1 MSVAIRVKDLTKK
14 YKLYQKRS
22 ERLAN
27 AFGKE
32 KNIKE
37 FYALKG
43 VSFEIGRGECV
54 GIIGH
59 NGAGKSTLL
68 KLLTGVAFPTS
79 GEIEIN
85 GRLASM
91 LELGSGFNPELTGME
106 NIYFNG
112 SLNGLTKEEID
123 LRLKDILEFADI
135 GKFINQPVKNY
146 SSGMFAR
153 LAFAVAINVDPD
165 ILIVDEIL
173 SVGDVG
179 FQVKCM
185 EKFNEFKKKGKTILY
200 VSHGLGTVKKF
211 CDRAIWLQ
219 KGQVVDDGNSV
230 IVVERYYNLNFNPA
244 NIEQLKEHKSDI
256 INSISVKSN
265 KKEVDYLETID
276 LEIEYDLI
284 SNDLKKP
291 NIVLEFRK
299 TDYEPGTTRGND
311 QFVCGINSNDNM
323 KYIPFNLGVN
333 NLKVSLNKVNLVAG
347 VYYIDFVLRDGEE
360 EVYRK
365 INAYSFTLNDK
376 YRGEGFLI
384 LGHSWGNQSEE

>member
-43 VSFEIGRGECV
+43 VSFEINKGECV

-123 LRLKDILEFADI
+123 GKLKDILEFADI
-135 GKFINQPVKNY
+135 GNFIEQPVKNY

-185 EKFNEFKKKGKTILY
+185 EKFNDFKKKGKTILY

-244 NIEQLKEHKSDI
+244 NIEQLKDHKSDI
-256 INSISVKSN
+256 INSIVVKSN
-265 KKEVDYLETID
+265 TKNIEYLEKLD
-276 LEIEYDLI
+276 LEVEYDLI
-284 SNDLKKP
+284 SNDLKDP

-311 QFVCGINSNDNM
+311 QFVCGINSKDNI
-323 KYIPFNLGVN
+323 KSIPFNLGVN
-333 NLKVSLNKVNLVAG
+333 KLKVSLNKVNLVAG

-384 LGHSWGNQSEE
+384 LGHSWGN

>member
-1 MSVAIRVKDLTKK
+1 
-14 YKLYQKRS
+14 
-22 ERLAN
+22 
-27 AFGKE
+27 
-32 KNIKE
+32 
-37 FYALKG
+37 
-43 VSFEIGRGECV
+43 
-54 GIIGH
+54 
-59 NGAGKSTLL
+59 
-68 KLLTGVAFPTS
+68 
-79 GEIEIN
+79 
-85 GRLASM
+85 M

-123 LRLKDILEFADI
+123 GKLKDILEFADI
-135 GKFINQPVKNY
+135 GNFIEQPVKNY

-219 KGQVVDDGNSV
+219 KGEVVDDGNSV

-244 NIEQLKEHKSDI
+244 NIEQLKDHKSDI
-256 INSISVKSN
+256 INSIAVKSN
-265 KKEVDYLETID
+265 TKNVEYLEKLD
-276 LEIEYDLI
+276 LEVEYDLI
-284 SNDLKKP
+284 SNDLKDP

-311 QFVCGINSNDNM
+311 QFVCGINSKDNI
-323 KYIPFNLGVN
+323 KNIPFNLGVN
-333 NLKVSLNKVNLVAG
+333 KLKVSLNKVNLVAG

-365 INAYSFTLNDK
+365 INGYSFTLNDK

-384 LGHSWGNQSEE
+384 LGHSWGN

>member
-43 VSFEIGRGECV
+43 VSFEISKGECV

-123 LRLKDILEFADI
+123 GKLKDILEFADI
-135 GKFINQPVKNY
+135 GNFIEQPVKNY

-219 KGQVVDDGNSV
+219 KGEVVDDGNSV
-230 IVVERYYNLNFNPA
+230 IVVERYYNLNFNPD
-244 NIEQLKEHKSDI
+244 NIEQLKDHKSDI
-256 INSISVKSN
+256 INSIAVKSN
-265 KKEVDYLETID
+265 TKNVEYLEKLD
-276 LEIEYDLI
+276 LEVEYDLI
-284 SNDLKKP
+284 SNDLKDP

-311 QFVCGINSNDNM
+311 QFVCGINSKDNI
-323 KYIPFNLGVN
+323 KNIPFNLGVN
-333 NLKVSLNKVNLVAG
+333 KLKVSLNKVNLVAG

-365 INAYSFTLNDK
+365 INGYSFTLNDK

-384 LGHSWGNQSEE
+384 LGHSWGN

>member
-43 VSFEIGRGECV
+43 VSFEISKGECV

-123 LRLKDILEFADI
+123 GKLKDILEFADI
-135 GKFINQPVKNY
+135 GNFIEQPVKNY

-219 KGQVVDDGNSV
+219 KGEVVDDGNSV

-244 NIEQLKEHKSDI
+244 NIEQLKDHKSDT
-256 INSISVKSN
+256 INSIAVKSN
-265 KKEVDYLETID
+265 TKNVEYLEKLD
-276 LEIEYDLI
+276 LEVEYDLI
-284 SNDLKKP
+284 SNDLKDP

-311 QFVCGINSNDNM
+311 QFVCGINSKDNI
-323 KYIPFNLGVN
+323 KNIPFNLGVN
-333 NLKVSLNKVNLVAG
+333 KLKVSLNKVNLVAG

-365 INAYSFTLNDK
+365 INGYSFTLNDK

-384 LGHSWGNQSEE
+384 LGHSWGN

>member
-43 VSFEIGRGECV
+43 ISFEISKGECV

-123 LRLKDILEFADI
+123 GKLKDILEFADI
-135 GKFINQPVKNY
+135 GNFIEQPVKNY

-219 KGQVVDDGNSV
+219 KGEVVDDGNSV

-244 NIEQLKEHKSDI
+244 NIEQLKDHKSDI
-256 INSISVKSN
+256 INSIVVKSN
-265 KKEVDYLETID
+265 KKNVEYLEKLD
-276 LEIEYDLI
+276 LEVEYDLI
-284 SNDLKKP
+284 SNDLKDP

-311 QFVCGINSNDNM
+311 QFVCGINSKDNI
-323 KYIPFNLGVN
+323 KNIPFNLGVN
-333 NLKVSLNKVNLVAG
+333 KLKVSLNKINLVAG

-365 INAYSFTLNDK
+365 INVYSFTLNDK

-384 LGHSWGNQSEE
+384 LGHSWGN

>member
-37 FYALKG
+37 FYALKD
-43 VSFEIGRGECV
+43 VSFEISKGECV

-123 LRLKDILEFADI
+123 GKLKDILEFADI
-135 GKFINQPVKNY
+135 GNFIEQPVKNY

-219 KGQVVDDGNSV
+219 KGEVVDDGNSV

-244 NIEQLKEHKSDI
+244 NIEQLKDHKSDI
-256 INSISVKSN
+256 INSIAVKSN
-265 KKEVDYLETID
+265 TKNVEYLEKLD
-276 LEIEYDLI
+276 LEVEYDLI
-284 SNDLKKP
+284 SNDLKDP

-311 QFVCGINSNDNM
+311 QFVCGINSKDNI
-323 KYIPFNLGVN
+323 KNIPFNLGVN
-333 NLKVSLNKVNLVAG
+333 KLKVSLNKVNLVAG

-365 INAYSFTLNDK
+365 INGYSFTLNDK

-384 LGHSWGNQSEE
+384 LGHSWGN

>member
-43 VSFEIGRGECV
+43 VSFEISKGECV

-123 LRLKDILEFADI
+123 GKLKDILEFADI
-135 GKFINQPVKNY
+135 GNFIEQPVKNY

-219 KGQVVDDGNSV
+219 KGEVVDDGNSV

-244 NIEQLKEHKSDI
+244 NIEQLKDHKSDI
-256 INSISVKSN
+256 INSIVVKSN
-265 KKEVDYLETID
+265 TKNVEYLEKLD
-276 LEIEYDLI
+276 LEVEYDLI
-284 SNDLKKP
+284 SNDLKDP

-311 QFVCGINSNDNM
+311 QFVCGINSKDNI
-323 KYIPFNLGVN
+323 KSILFNLGVN
-333 NLKVSLNKVNLVAG
+333 KLKVSLNKVNLVAG

-384 LGHSWGNQSEE
+384 LGHSWGN

>member
-14 YKLYQKRS
+14 YKLYHKRS
-22 ERLAN
+22 EKIAN
-27 AFGKE
+27 IFGKE

-43 VSFEIGRGECV
+43 ISFEINRGECV

-123 LRLKDILEFADI
+123 GKLKDILDFADI
-135 GKFINQPVKNY
+135 GNFIEQPVKNY

-219 KGQVVDDGNSV
+219 KGQIVDDGNSV

-256 INSISVKSN
+256 INSIEITSKNKS
-265 KKEVDYLETID
+265 KVEYLDKID
-276 LEIEYDLI
+276 LEVKYDII
-284 SNDLKKP
+284 SNKLKDP
-291 NIVLEFRK
+291 NVVLEFRK

-311 QFVCGINSNDNM
+311 QFVCGINSKDHM
-323 KYIPFNLGVN
+323 KNTPFNLGVN
-333 NLKVSLNKVNLVAG
+333 KINVTLNKVNLVAG
-347 VYYIDFVLRDGEE
+347 VYYIDFVLREGDE

-384 LGHSWGNQSEE
+384 LGHSWGN

>member
-43 VSFEIGRGECV
+43 VSFEISKGECV

-123 LRLKDILEFADI
+123 GKLKDILEFADI
-135 GKFINQPVKNY
+135 GNFIEQPVKNY

-219 KGQVVDDGNSV
+219 KGEVIDDGNSV

-244 NIEQLKEHKSDI
+244 NIEQLKDHKSDI
-256 INSISVKSN
+256 INSIAVKSN
-265 KKEVDYLETID
+265 TKNVEYLEKLD
-276 LEIEYDLI
+276 LEVEYDLI
-284 SNDLKKP
+284 SNDLKDP

-311 QFVCGINSNDNM
+311 QFVCGINSKDNI
-323 KYIPFNLGVN
+323 KNIPFNLGVN
-333 NLKVSLNKVNLVAG
+333 KLKVSLNKINLVAG

-365 INAYSFTLNDK
+365 INVYSFTLNDK

-384 LGHSWGNQSEE
+384 LGHSWGN

>member
-43 VSFEIGRGECV
+43 VSFEISKGECV

-123 LRLKDILEFADI
+123 GKLKDILEFADI
-135 GKFINQPVKNY
+135 GNFIEQPVKNY

-219 KGQVVDDGNSV
+219 KGEVVDDGNSV

-244 NIEQLKEHKSDI
+244 NIEQLKDHKSDI
-256 INSISVKSN
+256 INSIVVKSN
-265 KKEVDYLETID
+265 TKNVEYLEKLD
-276 LEIEYDLI
+276 LEVEYDLI
-284 SNDLKKP
+284 SNDLKDP

-311 QFVCGINSNDNM
+311 QFVCGINSKDNM
-323 KYIPFNLGVN
+323 KNIPFNLGVN
-333 NLKVSLNKVNLVAG
+333 KLKVSLNKVNLVAG

-365 INAYSFTLNDK
+365 INGYSFTLNDK

-384 LGHSWGNQSEE
+384 LGHSWGN

>member
-27 AFGKE
+27 VLGKE

-43 VSFEIGRGECV
+43 VSFEINKGECV

-123 LRLKDILEFADI
+123 GKLKEILDFADI
-135 GKFINQPVKNY
+135 GNFIEQPVKNY

-219 KGQVVDDGNSV
+219 KGEVVDDGNSV

-244 NIEQLKEHKSDI
+244 NIEQLKDHKSDI
-256 INSISVKSN
+256 INSIVVKSN
-265 KKEVDYLETID
+265 TKNVEYLEKLD
-276 LEIEYDLI
+276 LEVEYDLI
-284 SNDLKKP
+284 SNDLKDP

-311 QFVCGINSNDNM
+311 QFVCGINSKDNI
-323 KYIPFNLGVN
+323 KSIPFNLGFN
-333 NLKVSLNKVNLVAG
+333 KLNVSLNKVNLVAG

-384 LGHSWGNQSEE
+384 LGHSWGN

>member
-43 VSFEIGRGECV
+43 VSFEISKGECV

-123 LRLKDILEFADI
+123 GKLKDILEFADI
-135 GKFINQPVKNY
+135 GNFIEQPVKNY

-219 KGQVVDDGNSV
+219 KGEVVDDGNSV

-244 NIEQLKEHKSDI
+244 NIEQLKDHKSDI
-256 INSISVKSN
+256 INSIAVKSN
-265 KKEVDYLETID
+265 TKNVEYLEKLD
-276 LEIEYDLI
+276 LEVEYDLI
-284 SNDLKKP
+284 SNDLKDP

-299 TDYEPGTTRGND
+299 TDYKPGTTRGND
-311 QFVCGINSNDNM
+311 QFVCGINSKDNI
-323 KYIPFNLGVN
+323 KNIPFNLGVN
-333 NLKVSLNKVNLVAG
+333 KLKVSLNKVNLVAG

-365 INAYSFTLNDK
+365 INGYSFTLNDK

-384 LGHSWGNQSEE
+384 LGHSWGN

>member
-27 AFGKE
+27 VFGKE

-43 VSFEIGRGECV
+43 VSFEIGKGECV

-112 SLNGLTKEEID
+112 SLNGLTKEDID
-123 LRLKDILEFADI
+123 SKLRDILDFADI
-135 GKFINQPVKNY
+135 GKFIEQPVKNY

-219 KGQVVDDGNSV
+219 KGEVVDDGNSV

-265 KKEVDYLETID
+265 VKNVEYLETID
-276 LEIEYDLI
+276 LDIEYNLI
-284 SNDLKKP
+284 SSDLKDP
-291 NIVLEFRK
+291 NMVLEFRK

-311 QFVCGINSNDNM
+311 QFVCGINSKDNM
-323 KYIPFNLGVN
+323 KSIPFKLGIN
-333 NLKVSLNKVNLVAG
+333 KLKVSLNKVNLVAG
-347 VYYIDFVLRDGEE
+347 VYYIDFVLKDGDE

-384 LGHSWGNQSEE
+384 LGHSWGN

>member
-43 VSFEIGRGECV
+43 VSFEISKGECV

-123 LRLKDILEFADI
+123 GKLKDILDFADI
-135 GKFINQPVKNY
+135 GNFIEQPVKNY

-219 KGQVVDDGNSV
+219 KGEVIDDGNSV

-244 NIEQLKEHKSDI
+244 NIEQLKDHKSDI
-256 INSISVKSN
+256 INSIVVKSN
-265 KKEVDYLETID
+265 TKNVEYLEKLD
-276 LEIEYDLI
+276 LEVEYDLI
-284 SNDLKKP
+284 SNDLKDP

-311 QFVCGINSNDNM
+311 QFVCGINSKDNI
-323 KYIPFNLGVN
+323 KNIPFNLGVN
-333 NLKVSLNKVNLVAG
+333 KLKVSLNKINLVAG

-365 INAYSFTLNDK
+365 INVYSFTLNDK

-384 LGHSWGNQSEE
+384 LGHSWGN

>member
-43 VSFEIGRGECV
+43 VSFEISKGECV

-91 LELGSGFNPELTGME
+91 LELGSGFNSELTGME

-123 LRLKDILEFADI
+123 GKLKDILEFADI
-135 GKFINQPVKNY
+135 GNFIEQPVKNY

-219 KGQVVDDGNSV
+219 KGEVVDDGNSV

-244 NIEQLKEHKSDI
+244 NIEQLKDHKSDI
-256 INSISVKSN
+256 INSIAVKSN
-265 KKEVDYLETID
+265 TKNVEYLEKLD
-276 LEIEYDLI
+276 LEVEYDLI
-284 SNDLKKP
+284 SNDLKDP

-311 QFVCGINSNDNM
+311 QFVCGINSKDNI
-323 KYIPFNLGVN
+323 KNIPFNLGVN
-333 NLKVSLNKVNLVAG
+333 KLKVSLNKVNLVAG

-365 INAYSFTLNDK
+365 INGYSFTLNDK

-384 LGHSWGNQSEE
+384 LGHSWGN

>member
-43 VSFEIGRGECV
+43 VSFEISKGECV

-123 LRLKDILEFADI
+123 GKLKDILEFADI
-135 GKFINQPVKNY
+135 GNFIEQPVKNY

-219 KGQVVDDGNSV
+219 KGEVVDDGNSV

-244 NIEQLKEHKSDI
+244 NIEQLKDHKSDI
-256 INSISVKSN
+256 INSIVVKSN
-265 KKEVDYLETID
+265 TKNVEYLEKLD
-276 LEIEYDLI
+276 LEVEYDLI
-284 SNDLKKP
+284 SNDLKDP

-311 QFVCGINSNDNM
+311 QFVCGINSKDNI
-323 KYIPFNLGVN
+323 KNIPFNLGVN
-333 NLKVSLNKVNLVAG
+333 KLKVSLNKVNLVAG

-365 INAYSFTLNDK
+365 INGYSFTLNDK

-384 LGHSWGNQSEE
+384 LGHSWGN

>member
-43 VSFEIGRGECV
+43 VSFEISKGECV

-123 LRLKDILEFADI
+123 GKLKDILEFADI
-135 GKFINQPVKNY
+135 GNFIEQPVKNY

-219 KGQVVDDGNSV
+219 KGEVVDDGNSV

-244 NIEQLKEHKSDI
+244 NIEQLKDHKSDI
-256 INSISVKSN
+256 INSIVVKSN
-265 KKEVDYLETID
+265 TKNVEYLEKLD
-276 LEIEYDLI
+276 LEVEYDLI
-284 SNDLKKP
+284 SNDLKDP

-311 QFVCGINSNDNM
+311 QFVCGINSKDNI
-323 KYIPFNLGVN
+323 KSILFNLGVN
-333 NLKVSLNKVNLVAG
+333 KLKVSLNKVNLVAG

-365 INAYSFTLNDK
+365 INGYSFTLNDK

-384 LGHSWGNQSEE
+384 LGHSWGN

>member
-43 VSFEIGRGECV
+43 VSFEIRKGECV

-123 LRLKDILEFADI
+123 GKLKDILEFADI
-135 GKFINQPVKNY
+135 GNFIEQPVKNY

-219 KGQVVDDGNSV
+219 KGEVVDDGNSV

-244 NIEQLKEHKSDI
+244 NIEQLKDHKSDI
-256 INSISVKSN
+256 INSIAVKSN
-265 KKEVDYLETID
+265 TKNVEYLEKLD
-276 LEIEYDLI
+276 LEVEYDLI
-284 SNDLKKP
+284 SNDLKDP

-311 QFVCGINSNDNM
+311 QFVCGINSKDNI
-323 KYIPFNLGVN
+323 KNIPFNLGVN
-333 NLKVSLNKVNLVAG
+333 KLKVSLNKVNLVAG

-365 INAYSFTLNDK
+365 INGYSFTLNDK

-384 LGHSWGNQSEE
+384 LGHSWGN

>member
-43 VSFEIGRGECV
+43 VSFEINKGECV

-123 LRLKDILEFADI
+123 GKLKDILEFADI
-135 GKFINQPVKNY
+135 GNFIEQPVKNY

-185 EKFNEFKKKGKTILY
+185 EKFNDFKKKGKTILY

-244 NIEQLKEHKSDI
+244 NIEQLKDHKSDI
-256 INSISVKSN
+256 INSIVVKSN
-265 KKEVDYLETID
+265 TKNVEYLEKLD
-276 LEIEYDLI
+276 LEVEYDLI
-284 SNDLKKP
+284 SNDLKDP

-311 QFVCGINSNDNM
+311 QFVCGINSKDNI
-323 KYIPFNLGVN
+323 KNIPFNLGVN
-333 NLKVSLNKVNLVAG
+333 KLKVSLNKVNLVAG

-384 LGHSWGNQSEE
+384 LGHSWGN

>member
-43 VSFEIGRGECV
+43 VSFEINKGECV

-123 LRLKDILEFADI
+123 GKLKDILEFADI
-135 GKFINQPVKNY
+135 GNFIEQPVKNY

-185 EKFNEFKKKGKTILY
+185 EKFNDFKKKGKTILY

-244 NIEQLKEHKSDI
+244 NIEQLKDHKSDI
-256 INSISVKSN
+256 INSIVVKSN
-265 KKEVDYLETID
+265 TKNVEYLEKLD
-276 LEIEYDLI
+276 LEVEYDLI
-284 SNDLKKP
+284 SNDLKDP

-311 QFVCGINSNDNM
+311 QFVCGINSKDNI
-323 KYIPFNLGVN
+323 KSIPFNLGVN
-333 NLKVSLNKVNLVAG
+333 KLKVSLNKVNLVAG

-384 LGHSWGNQSEE
+384 LGHSWGN

>member
-43 VSFEIGRGECV
+43 VSFEISKGECV

-123 LRLKDILEFADI
+123 GKLKDILEFADI
-135 GKFINQPVKNY
+135 GNFIEQPVKNY

-219 KGQVVDDGNSV
+219 KGEVVDDGNSV

-244 NIEQLKEHKSDI
+244 NIEQLKDHKSDI
-256 INSISVKSN
+256 INSIAVKSN
-265 KKEVDYLETID
+265 TKNVEYLEKLD
-276 LEIEYDLI
+276 LEVEYDLI
-284 SNDLKKP
+284 SNDLKDP

-311 QFVCGINSNDNM
+311 QFVCGINSKDNM
-323 KYIPFNLGVN
+323 KNIPFNLGVN
-333 NLKVSLNKVNLVAG
+333 KLKVSLNKVNLVAG

-365 INAYSFTLNDK
+365 INGYSFTLNDK

-384 LGHSWGNQSEE
+384 LGHSWGN

>member
-37 FYALKG
+37 FYALRG
-43 VSFEIGRGECV
+43 VSFEINKGECV

-123 LRLKDILEFADI
+123 GKLKDILEFADI
-135 GKFINQPVKNY
+135 GNFIEQPVKNY

-185 EKFNEFKKKGKTILY
+185 EKFNDFKKKGKTILY

-244 NIEQLKEHKSDI
+244 NIEQLKDHKSDI
-256 INSISVKSN
+256 INSIGVKSN
-265 KKEVDYLETID
+265 TKNVEYLEKLD
-276 LEIEYDLI
+276 LEVEYDLI
-284 SNDLKKP
+284 SNDLKDP

-311 QFVCGINSNDNM
+311 QFVCGINSKDNI
-323 KYIPFNLGVN
+323 KNIPFNLGVN
-333 NLKVSLNKVNLVAG
+333 KLKVSLNKVNLVAG

-384 LGHSWGNQSEE
+384 LGHSWGN

>member
-43 VSFEIGRGECV
+43 VSFEISKGECV

-112 SLNGLTKEEID
+112 SLNDLTKEEID
-123 LRLKDILEFADI
+123 GKLKDILEFADI
-135 GKFINQPVKNY
+135 GNFIEQPVKNY

-219 KGQVVDDGNSV
+219 KGEVVDDGNSV

-244 NIEQLKEHKSDI
+244 NIEQLKDHKSDI
-256 INSISVKSN
+256 INSIAVKSN
-265 KKEVDYLETID
+265 TKNVEYLEKLD
-276 LEIEYDLI
+276 LEVEYDLI
-284 SNDLKKP
+284 SNDLKDP

-311 QFVCGINSNDNM
+311 QFVCGINSKDNI
-323 KYIPFNLGVN
+323 KNIPFNLGVN
-333 NLKVSLNKVNLVAG
+333 KLKVSLNKVNLVAG

-365 INAYSFTLNDK
+365 INGYSFTLNDK

-384 LGHSWGNQSEE
+384 LGHSWGN

>member
-43 VSFEIGRGECV
+43 VSFEISKGECV

-123 LRLKDILEFADI
+123 GKLKDILEFADI
-135 GKFINQPVKNY
+135 GNFIEQPVKNY

-219 KGQVVDDGNSV
+219 KGEVVDDGNSV

-244 NIEQLKEHKSDI
+244 NIEQLKDHKSDI
-256 INSISVKSN
+256 INSIAVKSN
-265 KKEVDYLETID
+265 TKNVEYLEKLD

-284 SNDLKKP
+284 SNDLKDP

-311 QFVCGINSNDNM
+311 QFVCGINSKDNI
-323 KYIPFNLGVN
+323 KNIPFNLGVN
-333 NLKVSLNKVNLVAG
+333 KLKVSLNKVNLVAG

-365 INAYSFTLNDK
+365 INGYSFTLNDK

-384 LGHSWGNQSEE
+384 LGHSWGN

>member
-37 FYALKG
+37 FYALKR
-43 VSFEIGRGECV
+43 VSFEISKGECV

-123 LRLKDILEFADI
+123 GKLKDILEFADI
-135 GKFINQPVKNY
+135 GNFIEQPVKNY

-219 KGQVVDDGNSV
+219 KGEVVDDGNSV

-244 NIEQLKEHKSDI
+244 NIEQLKDHKSDI
-256 INSISVKSN
+256 INSIVVKSN
-265 KKEVDYLETID
+265 KKNVEYLEKLD
-276 LEIEYDLI
+276 LEVEYDLI
-284 SNDLKKP
+284 SNDLKDP

-311 QFVCGINSNDNM
+311 QFVCGINSKDNI
-323 KYIPFNLGVN
+323 KNIPFNLGVN
-333 NLKVSLNKVNLVAG
+333 KLKVSLNKINLVAG

-365 INAYSFTLNDK
+365 INVYSFTLNDK

-384 LGHSWGNQSEE
+384 LGHSWGN

>member
-27 AFGKE
+27 VFGKE

-43 VSFEIGRGECV
+43 VSFEIGKGECV

-112 SLNGLTKEEID
+112 SLNGLTKEDID
-123 LRLKDILEFADI
+123 SKLRDILDFADI
-135 GKFINQPVKNY
+135 GKFIDQPVKNY

-265 KKEVDYLETID
+265 VSEVEYHENINLG
-276 LEIEYDLI
+276 IEYDLI
-284 SNDLKKP
+284 SNDLKDP

-311 QFVCGINSNDNM
+311 QFVCGINSKDNM
-323 KYIPFNLGVN
+323 KSIPFNLGVN
-333 NLKVSLNKVNLVAG
+333 KLNVSLNRVNLVAG
-347 VYYIDFVLRDGEE
+347 VYYIDFVLRDGDE

-384 LGHSWGNQSEE
+384 LGHSWEN

>member
-43 VSFEIGRGECV
+43 VSFEISKGECV

-123 LRLKDILEFADI
+123 GKLKDILEFADI
-135 GKFINQPVKNY
+135 GNFIEQPVKNY

-219 KGQVVDDGNSV
+219 KGEVVDDGNSV

-244 NIEQLKEHKSDI
+244 NIEQLKDHKSDI
-256 INSISVKSN
+256 INSIVVKSN
-265 KKEVDYLETID
+265 TKNVEYFEKLD
-276 LEIEYDLI
+276 LEVEYDLI
-284 SNDLKKP
+284 SNDLKDP

-311 QFVCGINSNDNM
+311 QFVCGINSKDNI
-323 KYIPFNLGVN
+323 KNIPFNLGVN
-333 NLKVSLNKVNLVAG
+333 KLKVSLNKINLVAG

-365 INAYSFTLNDK
+365 INGYSFTLNDK

-384 LGHSWGNQSEE
+384 LGHSWGN

>member
-27 AFGKE
+27 VLGKE

-43 VSFEIGRGECV
+43 VSFEINKGECV

-123 LRLKDILEFADI
+123 GKLKEILDFADI
-135 GKFINQPVKNY
+135 GNFIEQPVKNY

-219 KGQVVDDGNSV
+219 KGEVVDDGNSV

-244 NIEQLKEHKSDI
+244 NIEQLKDHKSDI
-256 INSISVKSN
+256 INSIVVKSN
-265 KKEVDYLETID
+265 TKNVEYLEKVD
-276 LEIEYDLI
+276 LEVEYDLI
-284 SNDLKKP
+284 SNDLKDP

-311 QFVCGINSNDNM
+311 QFVCGINSKDNT
-323 KYIPFNLGVN
+323 KSIPFNLGVN
-333 NLKVSLNKVNLVAG
+333 KLNVSLNKVNLVAG

-384 LGHSWGNQSEE
+384 LGHSWGN

>member
-43 VSFEIGRGECV
+43 VSFEISKGECV

-91 LELGSGFNPELTGME
+91 LELGSGFNPELTGIE

-123 LRLKDILEFADI
+123 GKLKDILEFADI
-135 GKFINQPVKNY
+135 GNFIEQPVKNY
-146 SSGMFAR
+146 SSGLFAR

-219 KGQVVDDGNSV
+219 KGEVIDDGNSV

-244 NIEQLKEHKSDI
+244 NIEQLKDHKSDI
-256 INSISVKSN
+256 INSIVVKSN
-265 KKEVDYLETID
+265 KKNVEYLEKLD
-276 LEIEYDLI
+276 LEVEYDLI
-284 SNDLKKP
+284 SNDLKDP

-311 QFVCGINSNDNM
+311 QFVCGINSKDNI
-323 KYIPFNLGVN
+323 KNIPFNLGVN
-333 NLKVSLNKVNLVAG
+333 KLKVSLNKINLVAG

-365 INAYSFTLNDK
+365 INVYSFTLNDK

-384 LGHSWGNQSEE
+384 LGHSWGN

>member
-27 AFGKE
+27 VLGKE

-43 VSFEIGRGECV
+43 VSFEINKGECV

-79 GEIEIN
+79 GKIEIN

-123 LRLKDILEFADI
+123 GKLKDILEFADI
-135 GKFINQPVKNY
+135 GNFIEQPVKNY

-219 KGQVVDDGNSV
+219 KGEVVDDGNSV

-244 NIEQLKEHKSDI
+244 NIEQLKDHKSDI
-256 INSISVKSN
+256 INSIVVKSN
-265 KKEVDYLETID
+265 TKNVEYLEKLD
-276 LEIEYDLI
+276 LEVEYDLI
-284 SNDLKKP
+284 SNDLKDP

-311 QFVCGINSNDNM
+311 QFVCGINSKDNI
-323 KYIPFNLGVN
+323 KNIPFNLGVN
-333 NLKVSLNKVNLVAG
+333 KLKVSLNKVNLVAG

-365 INAYSFTLNDK
+365 INGYSFTLNDK

-384 LGHSWGNQSEE
+384 LGHSWGN

>member
-43 VSFEIGRGECV
+43 VSFEISKGECV

-123 LRLKDILEFADI
+123 GKLKDILEFADI
-135 GKFINQPVKNY
+135 GNFIEQPVKNY

-219 KGQVVDDGNSV
+219 KGEVVDDVNSV

-244 NIEQLKEHKSDI
+244 NIEQLKDHKSDI
-256 INSISVKSN
+256 INSIAVKSN
-265 KKEVDYLETID
+265 TKNVEYLEKLD
-276 LEIEYDLI
+276 LEVEYDLI
-284 SNDLKKP
+284 SNDLKDP

-311 QFVCGINSNDNM
+311 QFVCGINSKDNI
-323 KYIPFNLGVN
+323 KNIPFNLGVN
-333 NLKVSLNKVNLVAG
+333 KLKVSLNKVNLVAG

-365 INAYSFTLNDK
+365 INGYSFTLNDK

-384 LGHSWGNQSEE
+384 LGHSWGN

>member
-43 VSFEIGRGECV
+43 VSFEISKGECV

-123 LRLKDILEFADI
+123 GKLKDILEFADI
-135 GKFINQPVKNY
+135 GNFIEQPVKNY

-219 KGQVVDDGNSV
+219 KGEVVDDGNSV

-244 NIEQLKEHKSDI
+244 NIEQLKDHKSDI
-256 INSISVKSN
+256 INSIVVKSN
-265 KKEVDYLETID
+265 TRNVEYFEKLD
-276 LEIEYDLI
+276 LEVEYDLI
-284 SNDLKKP
+284 SNDLKDP

-311 QFVCGINSNDNM
+311 QFVCGINSKDNI
-323 KYIPFNLGVN
+323 KSIPFNLGVN
-333 NLKVSLNKVNLVAG
+333 KLKVSLNKVNLVAG

-384 LGHSWGNQSEE
+384 LGHSWGN

>member
-43 VSFEIGRGECV
+43 VSFEISKGECV

-123 LRLKDILEFADI
+123 GKLKYILEFADI
-135 GKFINQPVKNY
+135 GNFIEQPVKNY

-219 KGQVVDDGNSV
+219 KGEVVDDGNSV

-244 NIEQLKEHKSDI
+244 NIEQLKDHKSDI
-256 INSISVKSN
+256 INSIAVKSN
-265 KKEVDYLETID
+265 TKNVEYLEKLD
-276 LEIEYDLI
+276 LEVEYDLI
-284 SNDLKKP
+284 SNDLKDP

-311 QFVCGINSNDNM
+311 QFVCGINSKDNI
-323 KYIPFNLGVN
+323 KNIPFNLGVN
-333 NLKVSLNKVNLVAG
+333 KLKVSLNKVNLVAG

-365 INAYSFTLNDK
+365 INGYSFTLNDK

-384 LGHSWGNQSEE
+384 LGHSWGN

>member
-43 VSFEIGRGECV
+43 VSFEISKGECV

-112 SLNGLTKEEID
+112 SLNGLTKEDID
-123 LRLKDILEFADI
+123 GKLKDILEFADI
-135 GKFINQPVKNY
+135 GNFIEQPVKNY

-219 KGQVVDDGNSV
+219 KGEVVDDGNSV

-244 NIEQLKEHKSDI
+244 NIEQLKDHKSDI
-256 INSISVKSN
+256 INSIVVKSN
-265 KKEVDYLETID
+265 TKNVEYLEKLD
-276 LEIEYDLI
+276 LEVEYDLI
-284 SNDLKKP
+284 SNDLKDP

-311 QFVCGINSNDNM
+311 QFVCGINSKDNI
-323 KYIPFNLGVN
+323 KNIPFNLGVN
-333 NLKVSLNKVNLVAG
+333 KLKVSLNKVNLVAG

-365 INAYSFTLNDK
+365 INGYSFTLNDK

-384 LGHSWGNQSEE
+384 LGHSWGN

>member
-43 VSFEIGRGECV
+43 VSFEISKGECV

-68 KLLTGVAFPTS
+68 KLLTGGAFPTS

-123 LRLKDILEFADI
+123 GKLKDILEFADI
-135 GKFINQPVKNY
+135 GNFIEQPVKNY

-219 KGQVVDDGNSV
+219 KGEVVDDGNSV

-244 NIEQLKEHKSDI
+244 NIEQLKDHKSDI
-256 INSISVKSN
+256 INSIAVKSN
-265 KKEVDYLETID
+265 TKNVEYLEKLD
-276 LEIEYDLI
+276 LEVEYDLI
-284 SNDLKKP
+284 SNDLKDP

-311 QFVCGINSNDNM
+311 QFVCGINSKDNI
-323 KYIPFNLGVN
+323 KNIPFNLGVN
-333 NLKVSLNKVNLVAG
+333 KLKVSLNKVNLVAG

-365 INAYSFTLNDK
+365 INGYSFTLNDK

-384 LGHSWGNQSEE
+384 LGHSWGN

>member
-27 AFGKE
+27 VFGKE

-43 VSFEIGRGECV
+43 VSFEIGKGECV

-112 SLNGLTKEEID
+112 SLNGLTKEDID
-123 LRLKDILEFADI
+123 SKLRDILDFADI
-135 GKFINQPVKNY
+135 GKFIDQPVKNY

-265 KKEVDYLETID
+265 VSEVEYHENINLG
-276 LEIEYDLI
+276 IEYDLI
-284 SNDLKKP
+284 SNALKDP

-311 QFVCGINSNDNM
+311 QFVCGINSKDNM
-323 KYIPFNLGVN
+323 KSIPFNLGVN
-333 NLKVSLNKVNLVAG
+333 KLNVSLNRVNLVAG
-347 VYYIDFVLRDGEE
+347 VYYIDFVLRDGDE

-384 LGHSWGNQSEE
+384 LGHSWEN

>member
-27 AFGKE
+27 VLGKE

-43 VSFEIGRGECV
+43 VSFEINKGECV

-79 GEIEIN
+79 GKIEIN

-123 LRLKDILEFADI
+123 GKLKEILDFADI
-135 GKFINQPVKNY
+135 GNFIEQPVKNY

-219 KGQVVDDGNSV
+219 KGEVVDDGNSV

-244 NIEQLKEHKSDI
+244 NIEQLKDHKSDI
-256 INSISVKSN
+256 INSIVVKSN
-265 KKEVDYLETID
+265 TKNVEYLEKLG
-276 LEIEYDLI
+276 LEVEYDLI
-284 SNDLKKP
+284 SNDLKDP

-311 QFVCGINSNDNM
+311 QFVCGINSKDNI
-323 KYIPFNLGVN
+323 KSIPFNLGVN
-333 NLKVSLNKVNLVAG
+333 KLNVSLNKVNLVAG

-384 LGHSWGNQSEE
+384 LGHSWGN

>member
-14 YKLYQKRS
+14 YKLYQKRA

-43 VSFEIGRGECV
+43 VSFEIGKGECV

-123 LRLKDILEFADI
+123 SRLQEILEFADI
-135 GKFINQPVKNY
+135 GKFIEQPVKNY

-256 INSISVKSN
+256 INSILVKSN
-265 KKEVDYLETID
+265 VKEVEYHETIN
-276 LEIEYDLI
+276 LEVEYDLI
-284 SNDLKKP
+284 SNDLKDP

-311 QFVCGINSNDNM
+311 QFVCGINSKDNM
-323 KYIPFNLGVN
+323 KSIPFNLGVN
-333 NLKVSLNKVNLVAG
+333 KLNVSLNRVNLVAG
-347 VYYIDFVLRDGEE
+347 VYYIDFVLRDGDE

-384 LGHSWGNQSEE
+384 LGHSWEN